1 MVICLIYSTID
12 IPSQGN
18 SLMNLSR
25 LEVSSMAL
33 VAYYHSST
41 NHNSASLNHWPRLEL
56 EEYKHEGFDPKWQVL
71 INIRCNNTWAH
82 TVDNDLGG
90 GNNACEALDKGIDDE
105 LAVLISLARNILLG
119 VVEVLED

>member
-1 MVICLIYSTID
+1 
-12 IPSQGN
+12 
-18 SLMNLSR
+18 MNLSR

-82 TVDNDLGG
+82 TVDNDLEGG
-90 GNNACEALDKGIDDE
+90 TTPARRWTKALTM
-105 LAVLISLARNILLG
+105 SLPS
-119 VVEVLED
+119 